1 MIRFHEKT
9 QVPDVKPA
17 SRPVVMIVD
26 DDIVNIKVG
35 KNALAEVFDVFT
47 VPSAAKMFDLLRR
60 NHPAMI
66 LLDIDMPE
74 MDGYAAIRVLKED
87 PKTRDI
93 PVVFLTGKN
102 DSKSELEGLS
112 LGAIDYITK
121 PFQPPLLRKRIEVHL
136 MVEAQKHEL
145 EVQARILEDQ
155 RQRLQDF
162 NQNLQRMVE
171 EKTGKVLE
179 LQSAI
184 LQTVANLVESRD
196 DITGGHVERTQR
208 GLSIL
213 VNALADLG
221 LHREQM
227 EAWDIDLLLQSSQ
240 LHDVGKISISD
251 NILNKPGKLTAEE
264 FGEMKKHTVFGVKII
279 EKMETSTS
287 ESDFLK
293 YAKVFAGTH
302 HEKWDGSGY
311 PSGLSGEDIPLQGRL
326 MAIADVYDALVFE
339 RPYKKAFTHE
349 KAVEIILGDR
359 GTHFDPVL
367 ADVFQYVSDQFRYP
381 Q

>member
-1 MIRFHEKT
+1 MNKLNKKT
-9 QVPDVKPA
+9 QLPKVKPTG
-17 SRPVVMIVD
+17 RPVVMIVD

-47 VPSAAKMFDLLRR
+47 VPSAVKMFDLLKR

-74 MDGYAAIRVLKED
+74 MDGYAAIRILKAD

-102 DSKSELEGLS
+102 DSNSELEGLS

-121 PFQPPLLRKRIEVHL
+121 PFQPALLRKRIEVHL

-155 RQRLQDF
+155 RQKLQDF
-162 NQNLQRMVE
+162 NQNLQKMVE

-196 DITGGHVERTQR
+196 DITGGHVERTQH

-213 VNALADLG
+213 VNALADFG
-221 LHREQM
+221 LHREQL

-251 NILNKPGKLTAEE
+251 NILNKPGKLTSEE
-264 FGEMKKHTVFGVKII
+264 FGEMKKHTIFGVKII

-311 PSGLSGEDIPLQGRL
+311 PSGLSGEEIPLQGRL

-367 ADVFQYVSDQFRYP
+367 VDVFQYVADQFRRP
-381 Q
+381 